1 MIKTL
6 SILFI
11 TVAAIA
17 AIAQLDP
24 NLANLKPDKAYDN
37 IHVEQIS
44 TDSNQTAFVIWIKDE
59 VALHKHAWHTE
70 NVYILDGKGEMTLD
84 DEKFVVK
91 KGDYFNIP
99 EGTPHA
105 LKVLSSGPVKVLSIQ
120 SPYFDGSDRI
130 LISPPK

>member
-1 MIKTL
+1 MIKRL

-11 TVAAIA
+11 TVAAVA

-24 NLANLKPDKAYDN
+24 NLAQLKPNRAYDN

-44 TDSNQTAFVIWIKDE
+44 NDSNQTAFVIWIKNE
-59 VALHKHAWHTE
+59 VALHKHEWHTE
-70 NVYILDGKGEMTLD
+70 NVYILDGKGEMTLG

-130 LISPPK
+130 LISTPK

>member
-6 SILFI
+6 SMLFI

-44 TDSNQTAFVIWIKDE
+44 SDSNQTAYVIWIKNE
-59 VALHKHAWHTE
+59 VGLHKHEWHTE
-70 NVYILDGKGEMTLD
+70 NVYILDGKGEMTLG